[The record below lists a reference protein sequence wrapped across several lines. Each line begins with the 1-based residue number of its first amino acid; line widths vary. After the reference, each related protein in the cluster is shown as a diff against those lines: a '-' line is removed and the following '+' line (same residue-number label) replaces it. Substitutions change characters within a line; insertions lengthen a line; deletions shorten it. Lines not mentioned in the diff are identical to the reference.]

1 MNLTLRTVDAA
12 YVVQIWPFVKG
23 WIEEALNSSPEFPEW
38 AANYNTDHMQAFLT
52 SGTWLL
58 IVAVDDAGEIK
69 GCCTVSFMNYPLH
82 RVAFITAIGGR
93 LVSNQNTFDQL
104 KRILQAYGA
113 TKIQGYGRESIVR
126 LWQKLFGFERRNTLV
141 EVLL

>member
-12 YVVQIWPFVKG
+12 YIAQTWPLVRKF
-23 WIEEALNSSPEFPEW
+23 IDDALTSSPEFPEW
-38 AANYNTDHMQAFLT
+38 AQNYNTDHMQAFLA
-52 SGTWLL
+52 SGSWLL
-58 IVAVDDAGEIK
+58 IVAVDEAGSVQ

-82 RVAFITAIGGR
+82 RVAFITSIGGR

-126 LWQKLFGFERRNTLV
+126 LWKRYKFEPRNTLV

>member
-1 MNLTLRTVDAA
+1 MNLAIRTVDAA
-12 YVVQIWPFVKG
+12 YVVQSWPLVKG
-23 WIEEALNSSPEFPEW
+23 FIEEALTSSPEFPDW
-38 AANYNTDHMQAFLT
+38 AYNYTTDHIQAFLA

-58 IVAVDDAGEIK
+58 IVAVDEAGVVH
-69 GCCTVSFMNYPLH
+69 GACTVSFINYPLH
-82 RVAFITAIGGR
+82 RVAFITSIGGR

-126 LWQKLFGFERRNTLV
+126 LWKRYKFEPRNTLV